1 VHFEVERRFLVRGN
15 EWRQIEAGRT
25 VIRQAY
31 LALRKRASVRLRIT
45 NDNTATLTVKSRP
58 AKVRR
63 LELEYT
69 IPIGEA
75 EALMVLR
82 KGSIIEKVR
91 HHVPHGDLTWDVDVF
106 SGENLGLIIA
116 EVELRHENQRI
127 DLPPWI
133 GEEVTGQPQ
142 YSNGCLAQHPFCTW
156 PQDGS
161 QLPAHF
167 PAHPGRLPNAQA
179 QAD

>member
-1 VHFEVERRFLVRGN
+1 VR
-15 EWRQIEAGRT
+15 I
-25 VIRQAY
+25 
-31 LALRKRASVRLRIT
+31 SD
-45 NDNTATLTVKSRP
+45 DNTATLTVKSRP

-75 EALMVLR
+75 EALMMLR
-82 KGSIIEKVR
+82 KGFIIEKVR
-91 HHVPHGDLTWDVDVF
+91 HHVPDGDLTWDVDVF

-142 YSNGCLAQHPFCTW
+142 YSNGSLAQHPFCTW
-156 PQDGS
+156 PQGS
-161 QLPAHF
+161 SLNDVDQMGLNSA
-167 PAHPGRLPNAQA
+167 AISAPGSF
-179 QAD
+179 

>member
-1 VHFEVERRFLVRGN
+1 VR
-15 EWRQIEAGRT
+15 I
-25 VIRQAY
+25 
-31 LALRKRASVRLRIT
+31 S
-45 NDNTATLTVKSRP
+45 NDNAATLTVKSRP

-75 EALMVLR
+75 EALTVLR
-82 KGSIIEKVR
+82 KGCIIEKMR
-91 HHVPHGDLTWDVDVF
+91 HHVPHNDLTWDVDVF

-116 EVELRHENQRI
+116 EVELCHENQRI

-142 YSNGCLAQHPFCTW
+142 YSNGFLAQHPFCTW
-156 PQDGS
+156 PQDGLLNDQMGS
-161 QLPAHF
+161 S
-167 PAHPGRLPNAQA
+167 NAA
-179 QAD
+179 VYAYPDSL

>member
-31 LALRKRASVRLRIT
+31 LALRKRASVRVRIS
-45 NDNTATLTVKSRP
+45 NHNMATLTVKSRP

-82 KGSIIEKVR
+82 KGSVIEKVR
-91 HHVPHGDLTWDVDVF
+91 RHVPHGDLTWDVDVF
-106 SGENLGLIIA
+106 SGENQGLVIA
-116 EVELRHENQRI
+116 EIELRHENQRI

-133 GEEVTGQPQ
+133 GQEVTGQPQ
-142 YSNGCLAQHPFCTW
+142 YSNGSLAQRPFCTW
-156 PQDGS
+156 S
-161 QLPAHF
+161 QLPAHI
-167 PAHPGRLPNAQA
+167 PAHSERHSNTQA
-179 QAD
+179 LAD